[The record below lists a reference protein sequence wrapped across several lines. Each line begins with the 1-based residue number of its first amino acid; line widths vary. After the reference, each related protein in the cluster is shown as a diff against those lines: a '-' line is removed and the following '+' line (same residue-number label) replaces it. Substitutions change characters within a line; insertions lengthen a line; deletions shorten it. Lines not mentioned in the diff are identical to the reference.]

1 MPEDNIINKVFSIL
15 GKESGPV
22 SDKDMLLKQTVRDL
36 SQNKYAKFYRIR
48 SEEVDPSFAQYIYT
62 IYKTIYPV
70 QVFIKDM
77 EKSGKVKPSVIE
89 YFMPPKALET
99 ARRLSPEAVEARL
112 KTTAPG
118 VLAKQLDEDY
128 RSLTMAFDQERAGAA
143 DKCYNLIAA
152 LSSFVKFDFAGLLRK
167 FDSAVLEGIFTT
179 PLKFAPVRGDMLEED
194 LGAFYAVIS
203 ALDPQDDW
211 KTAFSVLR
219 VIKGGTDSIPYDQWA
234 GLLVNLND
242 LRSSRIIEHIVRYAA
257 KNPIWDG
264 KAQIPCEHVSS
275 DWLEAKREDVQSRI
289 NAIAE
294 SQRHSQIEALL
305 RAIFGEIDTTR
316 LTYYNERANQ
326 IYQDKGLD
334 GFVYAAALNYLAAFL
349 QDFFSKEVQ
358 EICDIVLI
366 RGQWVSNTGS
376 LQMSEGF
383 HGALE
388 ALPAI
393 ETLDDTLSEKGSN
406 GPRLRGALLR
416 VDRDRTQIRYIASI
430 IDGIDEDALDI
441 IKTTAAHIITVGKYI
456 KALSDDIPKK
466 QGEIIINWKELDGYS
481 RMPLAQRILESYK
494 KINYFVQLITLAA
507 RPAEGS

>member
-1 MPEDNIINKVFSIL
+1 MPEDNIINKVFSLL
-15 GKESGPV
+15 GKENGPV
-22 SDKDMLLKQTVRDL
+22 SDKDMLLKQTIRDL
-36 SQNKYAKFYRIR
+36 SQNKYARFYRPR

-62 IYKTIYPV
+62 IYKTIYPI
-70 QVFIKDM
+70 QVFIREI
-77 EKSGKVKPSVIE
+77 EKSGILKSSVIE

-99 ARRLSPEAVEARL
+99 ARRLSPEAIELRS
-112 KTTAPG
+112 KTTAPA

-128 RSLTMAFDQERAGAA
+128 QSLTVIFDQERADAA
-143 DKCYNLIAA
+143 DKCYNLIIT
-152 LSSFVKFDFAGLLRK
+152 LSFFLKFDFAGLLRK
-167 FDSAVLEGIFTT
+167 FDSAMLEGIFTT
-179 PLKFAPVRGDMLEED
+179 PLKFAPVRGDMLAEE
-194 LGAFYAVIS
+194 LGAFYTAIS
-203 ALDPQDDW
+203 ALKPQDDW

-219 VIKGGTDSIPYDQWA
+219 TIKGGTDSIPYEQWA
-234 GLLVNLND
+234 TLLVNLND
-242 LRSSRIIEHIVRYAA
+242 LRSSKIIELIVRNAT

-264 KAQIPCEHVSS
+264 KERIFFEHLSS
-275 DWLEAKREDVQSRI
+275 EWFDEKKEDVQTRI

-294 SQRHSQIEALL
+294 SQRNSQMEALL

-316 LTYYNERANQ
+316 LTYYNDRTNL
-326 IYQDKGLD
+326 IYTGKGLD

-366 RGQWVSNTGS
+366 RGQWTSNTGS

-388 ALPAI
+388 VIPAI

-416 VDRDRTQIRYIASI
+416 VDRDRTQVRYIASI
-430 IDGIDEDALDI
+430 IDGIDEEALDI
-441 IKTTAAHIITVGKYI
+441 IKTTTANIITVGKHM

-466 QGEIIINWKELDGYS
+466 QGEIILNWKELDAYS
-481 RMPLAQRILESYK
+481 KLPLAQRILDAYK
-494 KINYFVQLITLAA
+494 KINYFVQLMTLAT
-507 RPAEGS
+507 RPIEGS